1 MKKIVVIGDI
11 HGRDTW
17 KEIIA
22 KEEPFDKVVF
32 LGDYFDSYYISFKN
46 QFINYNEIIKYKDDN
61 KDKVITLFG
70 NHEFHYIIDKISYSG
85 WNFSIYKEIHELLL
99 NQFNNKTLQCIYKY
113 KDLIFSHAGITKYW
127 LKNVA
132 RTNLKALEENKINLD
147 LLDFNFIKG
156 GDPTGDS
163 ISQGP
168 IWVRPKALYK
178 DKLDK
183 YTFIVGHTPTASQN
197 VEIINDKII
206 LCDCLP
212 QGYLV
217 VEVDKNDYKFYR
229 KNLIITSS
237 DDN

>member
-22 KEEPFDKVVF
+22 NEEPFNKVVF
-32 LGDYFDSYYISFKN
+32 LGDYFDSYFISFKD
-46 QFINYNEIIKYKDDN
+46 QLDNYNEIIKYKEDN

-70 NHEFHYIIDKISYSG
+70 NHEFHYISENIGYSQWSY
-85 WNFSIYKEIHELLL
+85 SIYKEIHELLL

-132 RTNLKALEENKINLD
+132 KTNLKALEENKIDLNLFN
-147 LLDFNFIKG
+147 FNFIKG
-156 GDPTGDS
+156 YDYTGDS

-168 IWVRPKALYK
+168 IWVRPKALYN

-197 VEIINDKII
+197 VEIIEDKII

-217 VEVDKNDYKFYR
+217 VEVDKKEYR
-229 KNLIITSS
+229 FLCKTLKITPS
-237 DDN
+237 NN

>member
-1 MKKIVVIGDI
+1 VKIIVIGDI
-11 HGRDTW
+11 HGMDVW

-32 LGDYFDSYYISFKN
+32 LGDYFDSYHISFKN
-46 QFINYNEIIKYKDDN
+46 QIINYNEIIKYKEDN

-70 NHEFHYIIDKISYSG
+70 NHEFHYISDKISYSG
-85 WNFSIYKEIHELLL
+85 WNFSTYKEIHELLL

-132 RTNLKALEENKINLD
+132 KTNLEALEENKINLD

-163 ISQGP
+163 ISQSL
-168 IWVRPKALYK
+168 IWVRPKSLYIN
-178 DKLDK
+178 KLDK

-217 VEVDKNDYKFYR
+217 VEVDKNNYKFYR

>member
-1 MKKIVVIGDI
+1 MQEKW
-11 HGRDTW
+11 TT
-17 KEIIA
+17 
-22 KEEPFDKVVF
+22 
-32 LGDYFDSYYISFKN
+32 
-46 QFINYNEIIKYKDDN
+46 IIKPK
-61 KDKVITLFG
+61 TGLL
-70 NHEFHYIIDKISYSG
+70 EIDVS
-85 WNFSIYKEIHELLL
+85 EL
-99 NQFNNKTLQCIYKY
+99 IKY

-132 RTNLKALEENKINLD
+132 KTNLKALEENKINLD
-147 LLDFNFIKG
+147 LFDFNFIKG

-178 DKLDK
+178 NKLDK
-183 YTFIVGHTPTASQN
+183 YIFIVGHTPTASQN
-197 VEIINDKII
+197 VEIIEDKII

-217 VEVDKNDYKFYR
+217 VEVDKNDYKFYC